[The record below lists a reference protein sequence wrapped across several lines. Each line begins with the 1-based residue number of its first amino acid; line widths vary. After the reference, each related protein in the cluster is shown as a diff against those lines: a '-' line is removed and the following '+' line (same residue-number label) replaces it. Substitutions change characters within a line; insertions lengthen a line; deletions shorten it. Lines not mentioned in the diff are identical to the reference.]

1 MTGSQPESEVK
12 KMKNEVLIPQENK
25 KEAVEFETII
35 KEFNEKTQ
43 KDLLAFLQGVKF
55 GMSLTQ
61 KTA

>member
-1 MTGSQPESEVK
+1 
-12 KMKNEVLIPQENK
+12 MKNEVLIPQENK
-25 KEAVEFETII
+25 KETVEIETII

>member
-1 MTGSQPESEVK
+1 
-12 KMKNEVLIPQENK
+12 MKNEVLIPQENK

-35 KEFNEKTQ
+35 REFDKKNQ

-61 KTA
+61 ETA